1 MIVND
6 IKYVMD
12 DCNGYIDYVVED
24 CNPAGIV
31 YTINS
36 KTEIL

>member
-1 MIVND
+1 MND

-24 CNPAGIV
+24 CNPAGLV
-31 YTINS
+31 N
-36 KTEIL
+36 